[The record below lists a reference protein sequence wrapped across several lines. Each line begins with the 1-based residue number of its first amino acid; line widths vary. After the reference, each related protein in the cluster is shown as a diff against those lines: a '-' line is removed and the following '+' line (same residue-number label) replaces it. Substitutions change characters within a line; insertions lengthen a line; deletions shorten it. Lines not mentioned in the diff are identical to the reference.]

1 MKGHRASQSR
11 GDEPCLLQRPYTKL
25 VNACK
30 IVSTAFWIRVA
41 PSNGPLPLTGAK
53 FVDWEDLVMR
63 EGFEVLAAAM
73 EERAKLDGQS
83 QVEAP
88 GHCPH
93 CGSERTYLEKQSTSN
108 AIRSPV
114 GEIDVQR
121 QHARCRA
128 CNGSFSPSAP
138 RLVFAG

>member
-1 MKGHRASQSR
+1 MPATTTVHEARQR
-11 GDEPCLLQRPYTKL
+11 LQDCFNRFL
-25 VNACK
+25 D
-30 IVSTAFWIRVA
+30 RVA

-63 EGFEVLAAAM
+63 EGFEVLAAAI

-83 QVEAP
+83 QVEAS

-114 GEIDVQR
+114 GEINVQR
-121 QHARCRA
+121 QQARCRA